1 MFSFLF
7 FSFSSLALYAQKS
20 FCFSDFYGR
29 TTKIKLMD
37 KGQGKIIIEENN
49 KVTRDGTISWTIT
62 NNHFPNP
69 ENIFIRLSTG
79 IILKFEA
86 INSNPPYGEVNM
98 LIDTSGNQYLL
109 CPNENSYAR
118 HSGNNNKYFES
129 DDNRCYSWTRAR
141 ALEKVNYITK
151 NS

>member
-1 MFSFLF
+1 
-7 FSFSSLALYAQKS
+7 
-20 FCFSDFYGR
+20 
-29 TTKIKLMD
+29 
-37 KGQGKIIIEENN
+37 
-49 KVTRDGTISWTIT
+49 
-62 NNHFPNP
+62 
-69 ENIFIRLSTG
+69 
-79 IILKFEA
+79 
-86 INSNPPYGEVNM
+86 M

>member
-1 MFSFLF
+1 MRPTIKMFSFLF
-7 FSFSSLALYAQKS
+7 FSFSSLALYAQKR
-20 FCFSDFYGR
+20 FCFSDFYG
-29 TTKIKLMD
+29 
-37 KGQGKIIIEENN
+37 
-49 KVTRDGTISWTIT
+49 
-62 NNHFPNP
+62 
-69 ENIFIRLSTG
+69 IF
-79 IILKFEA
+79 
-86 INSNPPYGEVNM
+86 NM